1 MLFIIHIKFGIT
13 ILYENSINNLRRN
26 EFLSKPNTKTKSKI
40 GCYKEHNFRSRESYK
55 RMRTLPS
62 ATAALTLIWSCT
74 SDQVGPEWALSMSL
88 GVWGGGPGDS
98 QSPGLLLM
106 CCLHKCQ

>member
-1 MLFIIHIKFGIT
+1 MG
-13 ILYENSINNLRRN
+13 RN

-62 ATAALTLIWSCT
+62 ATASVAGTVSYC
-74 SDQVGPEWALSMSL
+74 PFR
-88 GVWGGGPGDS
+88 GD
-98 QSPGLLLM
+98 
-106 CCLHKCQ
+106 CKV